1 MAKSSR
7 SSTRK
12 ANNQR
17 LKANVFGPVESARA
31 ERLSAKLLEIA
42 AQPKPSQDGDDMKV
56 VEDVDAAVGEE
67 ADKAEGAEGKRYLE
81 NPPWHSRMRLRDREP
96 NETCSRTNSR
106 TPRSYNGSR
115 LCQAIYLFV
124 VVQEEPRLEE
134 EKDEQDRFPQVQG
147 QAHFQEGQELS

>member
-42 AQPKPSQDGDDMKV
+42 AQPKPTKDDDMKV
-56 VEDVDAAVGEE
+56 VDDVDAEEDNDGEP
-67 ADKAEGAEGKRYLE
+67 KAEASMDVDATKPAASSSSSKKNRVSKRRKTSKIVFPKYKDRRTTKKGK
-81 NPPWHSRMRLRDREP
+81 N
-96 NETCSRTNSR
+96 
-106 TPRSYNGSR
+106 
-115 LCQAIYLFV
+115 
-124 VVQEEPRLEE
+124 
-134 EKDEQDRFPQVQG
+134 
-147 QAHFQEGQELS
+147 

>member
-67 ADKAEGAEGKRYLE
+67 ADKAEGAEAIMEVDSAKPSTSLSSSKKNRVSKRRKTSKIVFPKYKDRRTSKKGK
-81 NPPWHSRMRLRDREP
+81 N
-96 NETCSRTNSR
+96 
-106 TPRSYNGSR
+106 
-115 LCQAIYLFV
+115 
-124 VVQEEPRLEE
+124 
-134 EKDEQDRFPQVQG
+134 
-147 QAHFQEGQELS
+147 

>member
-42 AQPKPSQDGDDMKV
+42 AQPKPAQDDGDVKIVDN
-56 VEDVDAAVGEE
+56 VDAAQDDETKAATGETAE
-67 ADKAEGAEGKRYLE
+67 AAAMEVDSAKPSASSSSKKNRVSKRRKTSKIVFPKYKDRRTSKKGK
-81 NPPWHSRMRLRDREP
+81 N
-96 NETCSRTNSR
+96 
-106 TPRSYNGSR
+106 
-115 LCQAIYLFV
+115 
-124 VVQEEPRLEE
+124 
-134 EKDEQDRFPQVQG
+134 
-147 QAHFQEGQELS
+147 